1 LSAKT
6 LQPPKIHAAAARLPG
21 DPGVWVFITADVCA
35 FALFFLL
42 FTVGRAGNPPLY
54 EHSRQALNPAIGLL
68 NTLIL
73 LSSSLFMVFAV
84 TAARVGDRARVKSN
98 LAWAMLVGAGFAVS
112 KVLEYSAKIHAGIT
126 MLSNEFFTYYF
137 VLTGIHFLHFTVGMV
152 VLLVCLL
159 KARSQDIDARYVI
172 WIESSG
178 CYWHMVDL
186 LWIVLFPMLY
196 LLRAP

>member
-6 LQPPKIHAAAARLPG
+6 LQPPRTHAAAARLPG

-42 FTVGRAGNPPLY
+42 FTIGRAGNPQLY
-54 EHSRQALNPAIGLL
+54 EHSRLALNPAVGLL
-68 NTLIL
+68 NTFIL
-73 LSSSLFMVFAV
+73 LTSSLFMVFAV
-84 TAARVGDRARVKSN
+84 TAARAGNRDRVKSN
-98 LAWAMLVGAGFAVS
+98 LTMAMLVGSGFAVS

-137 VLTGIHFLHFTVGMV
+137 VLTGIHFLHFIVGMV
-152 VLLVCLL
+152 VLLVCLV
-159 KARSQDIDARYVI
+159 KARSQEIDARYVI

-186 LWIVLFPMLY
+186 LWIVLFPMIY
-196 LLRAP
+196 LLRVP